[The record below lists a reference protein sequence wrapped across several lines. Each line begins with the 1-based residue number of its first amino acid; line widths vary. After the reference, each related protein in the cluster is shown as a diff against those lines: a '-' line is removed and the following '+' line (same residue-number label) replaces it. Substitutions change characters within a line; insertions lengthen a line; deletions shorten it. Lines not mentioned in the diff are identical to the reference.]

1 MHPRARKPAE
11 MFFSRRGACGGI
23 FAEQVARGDDL
34 TTHFPFA
41 ARGNKRCLA
50 ASKGEQVTVNVGTG
64 ASLITKVKHE
74 LRAFAG
80 SERAG
85 NISSSSLIESLKLAD

>member
-1 MHPRARKPAE
+1 
-11 MFFSRRGACGGI
+11 MFFSPRGACGGI
-23 FAEQVARGDDL
+23 LAEQVARGEDL

-64 ASLITKVKHE
+64 ASLITKVNMNSARSQAVNGPGIFQAP
-74 LRAFAG
+74 L
-80 SERAG
+80 
-85 NISSSSLIESLKLAD
+85 